1 MKTKTVVVLILLFMI
16 FVPFKASAAEYEF
29 DMNDDGDIYGE
40 LYNSVKNDDLESAL
54 PENAKKFIDK
64 YGITPENPLSFESL
78 IEQNGFAAALDAL
91 LDNAVK
97 PIKTASLMLGAILL
111 CALLTGLKNESN
123 GAIEMSFQGFS
134 AVICMGLILS
144 PVGLLISDCSEM
156 LSSLAVFMNA
166 LIPVFAGILLAAAR
180 TGTALG
186 FQSAVF
192 IATQCVSFI
201 GTYIVTP
208 LSSSF
213 LALSAAGG
221 ISGEKRLLSISEMLK
236 KCSVWIMSMAMT
248 VYMSVFSIKNVIT
261 VNADNAGV
269 KTARFLV
276 SSIIPVVGASV
287 NEALSSMKGCVSVLC
302 RSFGIYAVIIMLCI
316 VAPLLVRLIVWRA
329 VLWCCGALSEMLGT
343 ESITVLLKS
352 VSSAIMILT
361 AAVICSA
368 IMFIFSVTVLTNAA
382 V

>member
-1 MKTKTVVVLILLFMI
+1 MKTKTVVVIIFLLVIVMPI
-16 FVPFKASAAEYEF
+16 KASAAEYEF
-29 DMNDDGDIYGE
+29 DMSGEEDIYSE
-40 LYNSVKNDDLESAL
+40 LYNAVKNDGLETAL
-54 PENAKKFIDK
+54 PEDAREFIDK
-64 YGITPENPLSFESL
+64 YGITPQNPLSFQAL
-78 IEQNGFAAALDAL
+78 IDQNGFAAALSSL
-91 LDNAVK
+91 LDNAAK

-111 CALLTGLKNESN
+111 CALLTGLKNDSN
-123 GAIEMSFQGFS
+123 SAIELSFQGFS
-134 AVICMGLILS
+134 AVICMSLILS
-144 PVGLLISDCSEM
+144 PIALLISDCSE
-156 LSSLAVFMNA
+156 LLNSLAVFMNS
-166 LIPVFAGILLAAAR
+166 LIPVFAGILIAAAK

-221 ISGEKRLLSISEMLK
+221 ISGEKRLLSVSEMLK
-236 KCSVWIMSMAMT
+236 KCSVWVMSMAMT
-248 VYMSVFSIKNVIT
+248 VYMSVFSIKNIIT

-316 VAPLLVRLIVWRA
+316 AAPVLVRLIVWRA
-329 VLWCCGALSEMLGT
+329 VVWCCSALSEMLGT
-343 ESITVLLKS
+343 ESVTVLLKS
-352 VSSAIMILT
+352 ASSAIMILT
-361 AAVICSA
+361 AAVICSS

-382 V
+382 T